1 MITAD
6 LTGKTALVTGGAS
19 GIGLATVEAFARSGA
34 MVALNHLSDDRRGAQ
49 QVERL
54 KGEGHRIIA
63 APGNV
68 AQPGEA
74 ETMVGRAIDALG
86 RLDFLVNNA
95 GTPATP
101 TPIPFADLDRLGE
114 DFWQAILNTNLI
126 GPFRCA
132 HAAVAALKAARGA
145 ICSTASIA
153 GVQGSGSSIPY
164 ATSKAGVINLTRSLA
179 RTLAPEIRVNAVAPG
194 FVDSPWNKDWPADRK
209 IESIERTP
217 LKRAC
222 KPEDIAEVIFFL
234 CAGGAMITGQTII
247 VDGGLTLG
255 R

>member
-19 GIGLATVEAFARSGA
+19 GIGLATVEIFARCGA
-34 MVALNHLSDDRRGAQ
+34 TVALNHLADDRRGAE

-54 KGEGHRIIA
+54 KSAGHRVVA

-68 AQPGEA
+68 SKPGEA
-74 ETMVGRAIDALG
+74 EAMVTRAIDALG

-101 TPIPFADLDRLGE
+101 APIPFSELDRLTE
-114 DFWQAILNTNLI
+114 DFWQTILNTNLI
-126 GPFRCA
+126 GPFRCT
-132 HAAVAALKAARGA
+132 HAAVGALRQAKGA

-209 IESIERTP
+209 VQSVERTP

-222 KPEDIAEVIFFL
+222 TPEDIAVTIFFL
-234 CAGGAMITGQTII
+234 CAGSAMITGQTII
-247 VDGGLTLG
+247 VDGGLTL
-255 R
+255 

>member
-1 MITAD
+1 MINAD
-6 LTGKTALVTGGAS
+6 LNGKTALVTGGAS
-19 GIGLATVEAFARSGA
+19 GIGLATVEIFARCGA
-34 MVALNHLSDDRRGAQ
+34 TVALNHLADDLRGAE

-54 KGEGHRIIA
+54 KGLGYRVIS

-68 AQPGEA
+68 SKPGEA
-74 ETMVGRAIDALG
+74 EAMATKAIDVLG

-101 TPIPFADLDRLGE
+101 APIPFSELDRLTE
-114 DFWQAILNTNLI
+114 EFWQTILNTNLI
-126 GPFRCA
+126 GPFRCT
-132 HAAVAALKAARGA
+132 HAAVGALKASRGA

-194 FVDSPWNKDWPADRK
+194 FVDSPWKKDWPPDRK
-209 IESIERTP
+209 TQSIEKTP

-222 KPEDIAEVIFFL
+222 KPEDIAETIFFL

-247 VDGGLTLG
+247 VDGGLTL
-255 R
+255 

>member
-6 LTGKTALVTGGAS
+6 LSGKTALVTGGAS
-19 GIGLATVEAFARSGA
+19 GIGLATVEAFARCGA
-34 MVALNHLSDDRRGAQ
+34 TVALNHLPDDTRGMQ
-49 QVERL
+49 QIERL
-54 KGEGHRIIA
+54 KGQGHRVIS

-68 AQPGEA
+68 SKPGEA
-74 ETMVGRAIDALG
+74 EAMTSRAIDALG

-101 TPIPFADLDRLGE
+101 APIPFAEPNRLTE
-114 DFWQAILNTNLI
+114 DFWQTILNTNLI

-132 HAAVAALKAARGA
+132 HAAVGALKAARGA

-209 IESIERTP
+209 EQSIERTP

-234 CAGGAMITGQTII
+234 CAGAAMVTGQTVI
-247 VDGGLTLG
+247 VDGGLTL
-255 R
+255 

>member
-34 MVALNHLSDDRRGAQ
+34 TVALNHLPDDRRGAT
-49 QVERL
+49 QVERR
-54 KGEGHRIIA
+54 KGEGHRVIA

-68 AQPGEA
+68 AVPGDA
-74 ETMVGRAIDALG
+74 ETMTGKALDALG

-101 TPIPFADLDRLGE
+101 TPIPFEDLDRLTE

-132 HAAVAALKAARGA
+132 HAAVEALRAARGA
-145 ICSTASIA
+145 ICNTASIA
-153 GVQGSGSSIPY
+153 GIMGSGSSIPY
-164 ATSKAGVINLTRSLA
+164 ATSKAGLINLTKSLA
-179 RTLAPEIRVNAVAPG
+179 RTLAPEVRVNAVAPG
-194 FVDSPWNKDWPADRK
+194 FVDSPWNKDWPEDRK
-209 IESIERTP
+209 HASIERTP

-222 KPEDIAEVIFFL
+222 RPDDIAEAIFFL
-234 CAGGAMITGQTII
+234 CAGGAMITGQTIV
-247 VDGGLTLG
+247 VDGGLTL
-255 R
+255 